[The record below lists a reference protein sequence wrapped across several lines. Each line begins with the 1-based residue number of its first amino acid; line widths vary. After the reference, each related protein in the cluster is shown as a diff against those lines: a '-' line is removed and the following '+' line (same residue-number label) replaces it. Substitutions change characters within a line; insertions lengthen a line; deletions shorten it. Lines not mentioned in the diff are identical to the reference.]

1 MPSYLVSAKEAF
13 VPTELY
19 TPPIESI
26 GEILRIKQNR
36 YDQAWNQGNAMYRG
50 IIDAP
55 ILSQHGQAKRQQFM
69 QQADDAIKH
78 LSTVD
83 LSLEEN
89 QQMASSVFKPFW
101 EDQLLVKE
109 IGTVQKAQSEISLG
123 EQMRN
128 STDEKV
134 REGYS
139 THSIQDLNN
148 LLQEIRESSPE
159 DMSRIGPRNY
169 VRKVDIV
176 KEADEGL
183 KRLGITNAQV
193 KEDPN
198 GGGYKIV
205 DQFGKE
211 SVLPLNDYF
220 MNSLSPDAKAH
231 LQVMG
236 RVQGRSAY
244 EVALQRTGNDKIAAR
259 NMVADDIIGQK
270 KQSLERNIIPE
281 YTAAIGEAESKIR
294 TIFAQREATGSNLTK
309 EDDAAIEQY
318 TQAINNYKGKL
329 QDQQSLLKGLG
340 DKNSDVY
347 KEYNSLYTTT
357 NGYNDA
363 YTSVIAGQMAN
374 GWAKSR
380 ATLLSSRKV
389 EADQAWVNI
398 EAVRTARMNIEA
410 GMVKND
416 ENNDTR
422 LTIAGMKADAAAKKA
437 AIKKGEIVDNKPI
450 YLGRGPQANQ
460 SITKTQQWNETYG
473 FLSDVASSS
482 SVRLFEK
489 TLNNRANLGF
499 MKKLYDGVQGELGNK
514 EFFPDKS
521 SPEYKAFEAAINN
534 GILNKEK
541 GRTYNWTYNE
551 VFDFIAKN
559 TNEFMKTEEGI
570 AAIHGLGSMDDD
582 VVNLHSAGDLYS
594 MVREDQKK
602 ITDNIFSD
610 AKYNGYTINEDG
622 KTRLKTSDELAESA
636 SLQLRGPDGQLQ
648 NISIKDIAANKNS
661 IRVADKRVYFQTG
674 YDTTPKT
681 YTSTVEING
690 QNYSFVSDG
699 PQMLDLIKDGRMTE
713 VAKMA
718 NAPGLARLSQ
728 LSDEYTNDFNKLA
741 PNLNFSR
748 PDFQNNML
756 NFGMLQYRASD
767 KNNMG
772 EQAEVA
778 VAQLLSPD
786 NLNERYKNF
795 IGVNPSDL
803 KADSPFMKVINA
815 VSSALPNLASSEQ
828 GVALNITG
836 YDTEAGRS
844 VYKPVLSR
852 EQIVKALG
860 ASAESLAK
868 DEELSKAVDKFL
880 SNDFKIASSSTLKPG
895 DIITG
900 YNPVESHIRNN
911 PYSSPAYMDDLKIG
925 KFSIKPLPA
934 GGGFQVASY
943 SYQFDP
949 ASKEMVKTP
958 TVYTSLEDAVDVTQL
973 VRVLYSDMYNT
984 YDSNLKARKGMA
996 KADPTANISLTKKRD
1011 ELRQRGI
1018 NIN

>member
-26 GEILRIKQNR
+26 GEILRLKQNR

-211 SVLPLNDYF
+211 SVLPLNDFF
-220 MNSLSPDAKAH
+220 MSSLSPDAKAH

-294 TIFAQREATGSNLTK
+294 TIFAQREAAGSNLTK

-329 QDQQSLLKGLG
+329 QEQQNLLKGLG
-340 DKNSDVY
+340 DKTSETY
-347 KEYNSLYTTT
+347 KEYNALYTTT

-363 YTSVIAGQMAN
+363 YTSVLAGQMAG

-380 ATLLSSRKV
+380 ANLLASRKV
-389 EADQAWVNI
+389 EADQAWKNI
-398 EAVRTARMNIEA
+398 EDVRTARMNIEA

-416 ENNDTR
+416 ENNDAR
-422 LTIAGMKADAAAKKA
+422 LTIAGMKADAAARKA

-450 YLGRGPQANQ
+450 YMDRGPQANQ
-460 SITKTQQWNETYG
+460 RMTKTQQWNETYG

-499 MKKLYDGVQGELGNK
+499 MKKLYDGVQGEMGNK
-514 EFFPDKS
+514 EFFPDKN

-570 AAIHGLGSMDDD
+570 AAIHGLGGMDAD

-622 KTRLKTSDELAESA
+622 KTRLKTADELVESA
-636 SLQLRGPDGQLQ
+636 SLPMRGPDGQIQ
-648 NISIKDIAANKNS
+648 NVSIKDIMANRQA
-661 IRVADKRVYFQTG
+661 IRAADKGVYVQGSGVTG
-674 YDTTPKT
+674 AT
-681 YTSTVEING
+681 YTSTINMNG
-690 QNYSFVSDG
+690 QNYTFLSNNTNMVN
-699 PQMLDLIKDGRMTE
+699 LLKDG
-713 VAKMA
+713 KMA
-718 NAPGLARLSQ
+718 EAADIINKPAVERLSQ

-741 PNLNFSR
+741 PSLNFSKT
-748 PDFQNNML
+748 DFQNNML

-767 KNNMG
+767 KNNMS

-778 VAQLLSPD
+778 VAQLLSAG
-786 NLNERYKNF
+786 NLNDRYKNF
-795 IGVNPSDL
+795 IGVDPSDL
-803 KADSPFMKVINA
+803 KADSPFMKVISA

-828 GVALNITG
+828 GVALNVTG

-844 VYKPVLSR
+844 VYKPVLSKN
-852 EQIVKALG
+852 QIMTALG
-860 ASAESLAK
+860 VTAKELADDK
-868 DEELSKAVDKFL
+868 DMNQAVEKFM
-880 SNDFKIASSSTLKPG
+880 SNGFKIASSGTMRPG

-900 YNPVESHIRNN
+900 YNPVENHIRNN

-958 TVYTSLEDAVDVTQL
+958 TVYTTMEDAVDVTQL
-973 VRVLYSDMYNT
+973 VGVLYSDMYNT
-984 YDSNLKARKGMA
+984 YDKNLKARKGMA
-996 KADPTANISLTKKRD
+996 KADPAANVSLTKKRD